1 MGYVVS
7 DKWPVIKDD
16 IMRASS
22 VHLKMTDYF
31 IFLTENYTTS
41 FEDLRVLENGFT
53 CHVNDL
59 SASIVEERGLS
70 EGFKLLFFMARSFDC
85 KALHVSKKE
94 EVWPGVPRYDK
105 WSSGNGLY

>member
-1 MGYVVS
+1 VGYVVS

-41 FEDLRVLENGFT
+41 FEDLRVLEM
-53 CHVNDL
+53 
-59 SASIVEERGLS
+59 ASPV
-70 EGFKLLFFMARSFDC
+70 M
-85 KALHVSKKE
+85 
-94 EVWPGVPRYDK
+94 
-105 WSSGNGLY
+105 